1 MNAKAIR
8 YTRCMRAPLSSLT
21 QLAQTIALVAVYGTL
36 MAGMVIAAGC
46 QSGPSD
52 EMGDEMGDDAV
63 DVEVDAVGEADA
75 DDVDQDPN
83 IGEPNIGE

>member
-1 MNAKAIR
+1 
-8 YTRCMRAPLSSLT
+8 MRAPLSSLT
-21 QLAQTIALVAVYGTL
+21 QLAQSIALAAAYVTL
-36 MAGMVIAAGC
+36 MAGMVISAGC

-52 EMGDEMGDDAV
+52 EMGDEVGDEMGDDAV

-83 IGEPNIGE
+83 IGEPNIGESMN

>member
-21 QLAQTIALVAVYGTL
+21 QLAQSIALAAAYVTL
-36 MAGMVIAAGC
+36 MAGMVISAGC
-46 QSGPSD
+46 QSGPD
-52 EMGDEMGDDAV
+52 DEMGDDAV

-75 DDVDQDPN
+75 EDVDQDPN
-83 IGEPNIGE
+83 IGEPMN